1 MVTYRCGSGRE
12 PRPESR
18 LQATLRG
25 CENDRLRINH
35 TMRMPAKIGL
45 KHDCLRLL
53 FQRRCGVQLRQRSDG
68 AIPSNL
74 PPSLVAA
81 SSDKSSQSVS
91 PHSRDRLAPHN
102 DAPQIHFGQVSN
114 STSSHSRDALR
125 PCFACAAS
133 SLHHR
138 RLRTCTL
145 MSRSIA
151 LTQVCVVRCK
161 PPSCQR
167 PWRVRASL
175 TPANFRQRHC
185 GSCPLLSPAKA
196 AGNCRS
202 GAV

>member
-114 STSSHSRDALR
+114 STSSHSRDALPPVLCLR
-125 PCFACAAS
+125 CEFTPSPPFANMHVDVEIDRAD
-133 SLHHR
+133 
-138 RLRTCTL
+138 
-145 MSRSIA
+145 
-151 LTQVCVVRCK
+151 
-161 PPSCQR
+161 
-167 PWRVRASL
+167 ASL
-175 TPANFRQRHC
+175 CRAMQAAFMPAA
-185 GSCPLLSPAKA
+185 L
-196 AGNCRS
+196 AGT
-202 GAV
+202 GIADTGQF